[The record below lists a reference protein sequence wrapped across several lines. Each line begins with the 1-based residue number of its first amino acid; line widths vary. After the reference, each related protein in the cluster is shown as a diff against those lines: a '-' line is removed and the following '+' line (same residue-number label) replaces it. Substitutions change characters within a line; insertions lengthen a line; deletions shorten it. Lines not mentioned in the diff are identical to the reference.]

1 MSIPPSDARF
11 ELKFVDYE
19 TSLPDIHRWVKFHPA
34 CFKIHHQIRSIHNIY
49 YDTFDYYAFAQNLS
63 GVSNREKLRYRW
75 YGESMI
81 PQPGRLE
88 LKKRCNLKGW
98 KEILNVEV
106 GPYNEGD
113 SWRKITQKIVAQT
126 SLRERMWLH
135 IHPMPVLINTYN
147 RQYYISENG
156 KTRLTIDTKFRVWD
170 QRFKAKPNFT
180 HQSHVAQ
187 TVVVEVKCD
196 HRDRNLASNVLQSLP
211 SRVGRHSK
219 YITGLKSFQTYL
231 RG

>member
-98 KEILNVEV
+98 KEILNVGTLNGSGLAIGRTLIAILENYQLKDGSILIPKV
-106 GPYNEGD
+106 LRPYMNDLE
-113 SWRKITQKIVAQT
+113 KI
-126 SLRERMWLH
+126 SL
-135 IHPMPVLINTYN
+135 
-147 RQYYISENG
+147 
-156 KTRLTIDTKFRVWD
+156 D
-170 QRFKAKPNFT
+170 
-180 HQSHVAQ
+180 
-187 TVVVEVKCD
+187 
-196 HRDRNLASNVLQSLP
+196 
-211 SRVGRHSK
+211 
-219 YITGLKSFQTYL
+219 
-231 RG
+231 